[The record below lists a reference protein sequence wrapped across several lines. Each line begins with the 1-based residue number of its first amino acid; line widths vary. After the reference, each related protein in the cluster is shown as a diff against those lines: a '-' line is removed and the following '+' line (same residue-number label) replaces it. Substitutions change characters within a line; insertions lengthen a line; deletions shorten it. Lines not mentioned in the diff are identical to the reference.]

1 MKNKWIAIVLS
12 ALLLLS
18 AVVGCAAMKSEDS
31 ASVAT
36 SAPAAPMPAEMP
48 AADNGATGSA
58 TQEDAAK
65 GGGWL
70 SGAEVEEGQTSPD
83 YGGHKI
89 IKTASMGLETREFD
103 SVLSHVKQKI
113 AEMGGY
119 VATSYVSGKKPENYN
134 DSGRYASVSLR
145 VPRERMEAFL
155 SDTRGIATVTYENNG
170 GEDITAN
177 YFDTQSR
184 LDIYQTQ
191 RDHIKALLDNPD
203 TPLEDRILVEQ
214 ELFRLTY
221 EIESLTTQLRRWDDL
236 VAFASVTVELNE
248 IPPAVAV
255 ASNDDFSTRVSEGLK
270 NTLSGMAV
278 FFENLIVFLIVASP
292 ALLVIAV
299 IVIVI
304 VALARRRRRKK
315 REAMANNPSPYAPQP
330 SLYGQQPPQPERRP
344 DQPENK

>member
-1 MKNKWIAIVLS
+1 MKKKWIAIILG

-18 AVVGCAAMKSEDS
+18 VVAGCAASRAPS
-31 ASVAT
+31 AT
-36 SAPAAPMPAEMP
+36 SAPAAPAAPMPEMPAEMP
-48 AADNGATGSA
+48 AADNGTSGSA
-58 TQEDAAK
+58 VQDAAK

-70 SGAEVEEGQTSPD
+70 NGSEAQEGETSPD

-89 IKTASMGLETREFD
+89 IKTASMGFETREFD
-103 SVLSHVKQKI
+103 TVLAHVKQKT
-113 AEMGGY
+113 ADMGGY
-119 VATSYVSGKKPENYN
+119 VATSYVSGKKPESYN
-134 DSGRYASVSLR
+134 DSGRRASLSMR
-145 VPRERMEAFL
+145 IPQERMEEFL
-155 SDTRGIATVTYENNG
+155 SDTRAIATVIYENSG

-184 LDIYQTQ
+184 LEIYQTQ
-191 RDHIKALLDNPD
+191 RDHIKALLDNPA

-236 VAFASVTVELNE
+236 VAFASVTIELNE

-255 ASNDDFSTRVSEGLK
+255 ASNDDFGTRVSEGLK

-278 FFENLIVFLIVASP
+278 FFENLVVFLIVASP

-304 VALARRRRRKK
+304 VVIVRRRRRKK
-315 REAMANNPSPYAPQP
+315 REAMASNPYAPQP
-330 SLYGQQPPQPERRP
+330 SLYGQQPQPERRP